1 MKKNKDI
8 ELYKKI
14 KDVLIKKAEGYFY
27 NEEILE
33 YQTEDGKIKKVTT
46 TSNQSDTPTEN
57 EEKCEEGTDT
67 KKEDKLTL
75 SKKKITT
82 HYIPPDLLAV
92 KMLVEIFGKEVSADN
107 NLESLSDF
115 QLNQL
120 KEEIIQ
126 KLKIQGGD

>member
-33 YQTEDGKIKKVTT
+33 YQTEDGKIKKVTA
-46 TSNQSDTPTEN
+46 TSNQTDTPTEN

-92 KMLVEIFGKEVSADN
+92 KMLFEIYGEKIESTN
-107 NLESLSDF
+107 ELEKLEYQELLNIKK
-115 QLNQL
+115 QLLEKL
-120 KEEIIQ
+120 KEE
-126 KLKIQGGD
+126 D

>member
-92 KMLVEIFGKEVSADN
+92 KMLFEIYGEKIESTN
-107 NLESLSDF
+107 ELEKLEYQELLNIKK
-115 QLNQL
+115 QLLEKL
-120 KEEIIQ
+120 KEE
-126 KLKIQGGD
+126 D

>member
-33 YQTEDGKIKKVTT
+33 YQTEDGKTKKVTT
-46 TSNQSDTPTEN
+46 TSNQTDTPTEN

-92 KMLVEIFGKEVSADN
+92 KMLFEIYGEKIESTN
-107 NLESLSDF
+107 ELEKLEYQELLNIKK
-115 QLNQL
+115 QLLEKL
-120 KEEIIQ
+120 KEE
-126 KLKIQGGD
+126 D